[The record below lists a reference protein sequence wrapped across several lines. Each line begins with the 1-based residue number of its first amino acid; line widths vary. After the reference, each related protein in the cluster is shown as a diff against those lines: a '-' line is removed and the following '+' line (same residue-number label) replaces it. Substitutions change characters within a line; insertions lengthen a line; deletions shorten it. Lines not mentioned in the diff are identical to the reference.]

1 MNASRILIV
10 LALGA
15 VGWTFGCS
23 SEPDPREAPGFVE
36 GEVLVRYHK
45 DLAEADE
52 DAFLQRHALTRLR
65 KHPRIRVDH
74 VRLAEGKDVA
84 GTLDKL
90 QDDPDVL
97 YVEPNF
103 LLKPCTVPNDLGSKQ
118 WFLGNDGSYG
128 TAGVDI
134 GAREAWDITKGSHD
148 IVVAVVDTGVD
159 WDHPD
164 LAANIWNNH
173 DEIAG
178 NGVDDDNNGYRDDVH
193 GWDFYSNDSNPDD
206 WDSHGTH
213 VAGAIG
219 AVGNNGQGVVGVN
232 WDVRIMPLR
241 FMGGGSG
248 SLSDA
253 AAAIEYAVANGADV
267 INASFGSYGY
277 SYTLRD
283 AIAEASDAGVL
294 FVAAAGNEDN
304 DNDSYAF
311 YPAGYDLPNVVSVAS
326 TNSSD
331 RVSSFSNYGD
341 QSVHVAAPGE
351 DIYSTYAGGGYGWM
365 SGTSMASPV
374 VAGAAALALSADPTL
389 SPADLK
395 QLIME
400 TSYTSSNLSS
410 WTSSGGRLDA
420 AALIERVADHTPPEE
435 EEPPPE
441 EEEPPPEEEEP
452 PPEEEEPPPSNWSEV
467 SHSASSRHPYRNNSS
482 LYWVIDA
489 SGASE
494 MRVHFDWLDVEQGYD
509 YIHLADREGNAY
521 ATYTGNLGSFVSDPI
536 PADEVVVWLI
546 SDYSVRN
553 YGFEIA
559 GYSWR

>member
-1 MNASRILIV
+1 MEVNASRILV
-10 LALGA
+10 LFALVA
-15 VGWTFGCS
+15 VAWCVGCS
-23 SEPDPREAPGFVE
+23 SEDEPQRTPSFVE

-45 DLAEADE
+45 DLAENDE
-52 DAFLQRHALTRLR
+52 DAFLQRHSLTRLR
-65 KHPRIRVDH
+65 KHQRIRVDH
-74 VRLAEGKDVA
+74 VRLAEGKDVS
-84 GTLDKL
+84 GTIDRLR
-90 QDDPDVL
+90 DDPDVL

-103 LLKPCTVPNDLGSKQ
+103 LLEPCAVPNDFGSKL

-134 GAREAWDITKGSHD
+134 GAREAWDKTRGSHD
-148 IVVAVVDTGVD
+148 VIVAVVDTGVEWYHD
-159 WDHPD
+159 D
-164 LAANIWNNH
+164 LQANMWVNH
-173 DEIAG
+173 DEVAG
-178 NGVDDDNNGYRDDVH
+178 NGVDDDGNGFKDDVH
-193 GWDFYSNDSNPDD
+193 GYDFYSWDADPDD
-206 WDSHGTH
+206 NDGHGTH
-213 VAGAIG
+213 VAGTIG
-219 AVGNNGQGVVGVN
+219 AVGNNGKGVVGVN
-232 WDVRIMPLR
+232 WEVRIMALR

-253 AAAIEYAVANGADV
+253 AAAIEYAVENGADV

-311 YPAGYDLPNVVSVAS
+311 YPAGYDLPNVVSVAA

-351 DIYSTYAGGGYGWM
+351 DIYSTYINGGYTWM

-374 VAGAAALALSADPTL
+374 VAGTAALALSADPTL
-389 SPADLK
+389 QPADLK
-395 QLIME
+395 QLIMD
-400 TSYTSSNLSS
+400 TSVTSSNLSS
-410 WTSSGGRLDA
+410 WTISGGRIDA
-420 AALIERVADHTPPEE
+420 ASLIDSVSNHVPDEEPPPEEEEPPE

-441 EEEPPPEEEEP
+441 EEEPPPT
-452 PPEEEEPPPSNWSEV
+452 SWSEV
-467 SHSASSRHPYRNNSS
+467 SHWANSRHPYRNNSE
-482 LYWVIDA
+482 LYWIIDA

-494 MRVHFDWLDVEQGYD
+494 MRVHFDWLEVEQGYD
-509 YIHLADREGNAY
+509 YVYLADREGNIH

-536 PADEVVVWLI
+536 PDDEVVVWLVT
-546 SDYSVRN
+546 DYSVRD
-553 YGFEIA
+553 YGFDISA
-559 GYSWR
+559 YSWK

>member
-1 MNASRILIV
+1 MEVTVSRILV
-10 LALGA
+10 VLVLVALALGL
-15 VGWTFGCS
+15 GCS
-23 SEPDPREAPGFVE
+23 SEQTQDRSPTFVE

-45 DLAEADE
+45 DLAENDE

-65 KHPRIRVDH
+65 RHERIRVDH

-84 GTLDKL
+84 GTIDRLR
-90 QDDPDVL
+90 DDPDVL

-103 LLKPCTVPNDLGSKQ
+103 VLQPCTVPDDLSSKQ
-118 WFLGNDGSYG
+118 WYLGNDGSYG

-134 GAREAWDITKGSHD
+134 GAREAWDTTKGSSD

-164 LAANIWNNH
+164 LAANIWVNH
-173 DEIAG
+173 DEVAG
-178 NGVDDDNNGYRDDVH
+178 NGVDDDGNGYRDDVR
-193 GWDFYSNDSNPDD
+193 GWDFYSGDSDPDD

-213 VAGAIG
+213 VAGTIG
-219 AVGNNGQGVVGVN
+219 AVGNNGTGVVGVN

-253 AAAIEYAVANGADV
+253 AAAIEYAVDNGAHV

-304 DNDSYAF
+304 DNDGYPF
-311 YPAGYDLPNVVSVAS
+311 YPAGYDLPNVVSVAAS
-326 TNSSD
+326 NSSD
-331 RVSSFSNYGD
+331 RITSFSNYGD
-341 QSVHVAAPGE
+341 QTVHVAAPGE

-374 VAGAAALALSADPTL
+374 VAGAAALALSADPTMA
-389 SPADLK
+389 PADLK

-400 TSYTSSNLSS
+400 TAYTSSNLSS
-410 WTSSGGRLDA
+410 WTISGGRLDA
-420 AALIERVADHTPPEE
+420 AALIDQVADHVPDEEPPPEEEEPPE

-441 EEEPPPEEEEP
+441 EEEPPPT
-452 PPEEEEPPPSNWSEV
+452 SWSEV
-467 SHSASSRHPYRNNSS
+467 SYSASSRHPYRNNSE
-482 LYWVIDA
+482 LYWIVDA

-494 MRVHFDWLDVEQGYD
+494 MRIHFDWLDMEQGYD
-509 YIHLADREGNAY
+509 YVHLADREGNIW

-536 PADEVVVWLI
+536 PDDEVVVWLV

-553 YGFEIA
+553 YGFDIGA
-559 GYSWR
+559 YSWK